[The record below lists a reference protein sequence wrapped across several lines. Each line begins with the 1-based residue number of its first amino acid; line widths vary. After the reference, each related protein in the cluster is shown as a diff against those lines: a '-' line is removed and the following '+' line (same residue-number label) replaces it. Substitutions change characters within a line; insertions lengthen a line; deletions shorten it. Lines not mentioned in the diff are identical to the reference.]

1 MSQQGTARSYAD
13 AQTRTIAAAGA
24 TFAYRELGPQSGVPL
39 VLLTHLGANL
49 DGWDPR
55 IVDGLAQDH
64 RVIAVDYRGVGQS
77 TGRVRES
84 FEEMADD
91 VVALIRALGHDRVD
105 MFGLAV
111 GGRGAQ
117 AVAAGTAADRPAHP
131 RQRRTG
137 RRAGPGRLD
146 RHRDHHGAPLR
157 AALTLNDPK
166 TPLFFT
172 STATGRRGRTRVP
185 RSAEGTHDRAR
196 QARHPRDVSRAVDCG
211 APLGAAG
218 SRRMVVGRRP
228 GAHRPR
234 RQRPVGAARERHRA
248 GPASSRRDGDGLPG
262 LRARRRLPVPPR
274 VRRRRARL
282 SATASSRRGTHP
294 SSEQANRTTSDQEGK
309 SPCER
314 LS

>member
-49 DGWDPR
+49 AGWDPR

-77 TGRVRES
+77 TGRVRAS

-111 GGRGAQ
+111 GGMVAQ
-117 AVAAGTAADRPAHP
+117 AVAARAARLIDRLILASAGPAGGPGLAAMTGTAITTGLTSTV
-131 RQRRTG
+131 TG
-137 RRAGPGRLD
+137 RRAARAYLA
-146 RHRDHHGAPLR
+146 RHRRAGKKLGHGDSDRLVPPANATELR

-172 STATGRRGRTRVP
+172 VCPDSGQSAVFLYP
-185 RSAEGTHDRAR
+185 REFVDAV
-196 QARHPRDVSRAVDCG
+196 RDF
-211 APLGAAG
+211 L
-218 SRRMVVGRRP
+218 
-228 GAHRPR
+228 HR
-234 RQRPVGAARERHRA
+234 
-248 GPASSRRDGDGLPG
+248 
-262 LRARRRLPVPPR
+262 
-274 VRRRRARL
+274 
-282 SATASSRRGTHP
+282 
-294 SSEQANRTTSDQEGK
+294 
-309 SPCER
+309 
-314 LS
+314 

>member
-1 MSQQGTARSYAD
+1 MSQQGTTRSYAD

-49 DGWDPR
+49 DGWEPR

-84 FEEMADD
+84 FEEMAD

-111 GGRGAQ
+111 GGMVAQ
-117 AVAAGTAADRPAHP
+117 AVAARAPRLIDRLILASPGPAGGPGLAALTGTAIT
-131 RQRRTG
+131 TG
-137 RRAGPGRLD
+137 
-146 RHRDHHGAPLR
+146 LR

-172 STATGRRGRTRVP
+172 STGTGKRAERAYLARLKERTTERDKPVTPGTYRAQLTAVRRWGCRLPPNGRRT
-185 RSAEGTHDRAR
+185 SARC
-196 QARHPRDVSRAVDCG
+196 S
-211 APLGAAG
+211 
-218 SRRMVVGRRP
+218 
-228 GAHRPR
+228 
-234 RQRPVGAARERHRA
+234 
-248 GPASSRRDGDGLPG
+248 
-262 LRARRRLPVPPR
+262 
-274 VRRRRARL
+274 
-282 SATASSRRGTHP
+282 
-294 SSEQANRTTSDQEGK
+294 
-309 SPCER
+309 
-314 LS
+314 